1 MDQVEQRGA
10 VASERA
16 VRDGLSGCMCRGE
29 AFRRP
34 LPVLVA
40 RQDECGLTP
49 WPCFEMPAICFEMP
63 AVGVVSSCSKVDN
76 VSFLQVDSFYIGASR
91 CPHSYVKLCVPQMQ
105 KWMQFPQLLSH

>member
-40 RQDECGLTP
+40 RQDEDGLTP
-49 WPCFEMPAICFEMP
+49 WPYFEMPAYTSRCPLLVLFR
-63 AVGVVSSCSKVDN
+63 VVFLGDK
-76 VSFLQVDSFYIGASR
+76 VSFLLSGLILHRHF
-91 CPHSYVKLCVPQMQ
+91 HVPA
-105 KWMQFPQLLSH
+105 